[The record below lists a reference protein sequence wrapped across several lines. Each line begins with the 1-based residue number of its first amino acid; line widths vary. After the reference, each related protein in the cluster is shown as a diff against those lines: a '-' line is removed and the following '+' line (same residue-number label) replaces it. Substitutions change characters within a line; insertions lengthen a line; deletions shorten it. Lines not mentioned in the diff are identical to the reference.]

1 MITISDLALQYSG
14 TFLFQHVDLQFTA
27 GNCYGVIGANGAG
40 KSTFLKLLSGE
51 LDSTKGTI
59 SIKPGLR
66 MSVLKQDQFRYDAYT
81 ILDTVIMGNQRLYDI
96 MKQKDALY
104 AKPDFSDEDGLLAS
118 ELETEFAELNGWEAE
133 SDASRILQGLGVPV
147 ELHNDR
153 MADTDG
159 RIKVKVLLAQALFG
173 QPDIILLDE
182 PTNNLDIESINWLEN
197 FILDYEDNGLVIVVS
212 HDRHFLNTVCTH
224 IVDIDYG
231 KIRMYVGNYDFWY
244 ESSQLMQNLIRSKNK
259 RNEEKIAELQAFI
272 SRFSANKAKSKQ
284 ATARRRLLDK
294 LSVEEMPASSR
305 RYPFVGFTQEREV
318 GKDILFVTDVSK
330 TVDGVKLLDKVSFIV
345 NRGDKIAFVGE
356 NEVAQT
362 TMFKI
367 LMGELEPDEGTVK
380 WGVSTSQSYFPKDNS
395 EYFDGHDETLV
406 DWLRQFSE
414 KKDDVY
420 LRGFLG
426 RMLFSGEDVFKSVK
440 VLSGGE
446 KVRCMLSRMMLS
458 GANVLLLD
466 QPTNHLDMESIQ
478 AVNKGLIAFPGNI
491 LLASHDHEMLQSVAN
506 RIIEFRPDGT
516 ICDRLGTYDEYLEYQ
531 AALKNS

>member
-1 MITISDLALQYSG
+1 M
-14 TFLFQHVDLQFTA
+14 QFTA

-458 GANVLLLD
+458 GANVILLD

>member
-466 QPTNHLDMESIQ
+466 EPTNHLDMESIQ